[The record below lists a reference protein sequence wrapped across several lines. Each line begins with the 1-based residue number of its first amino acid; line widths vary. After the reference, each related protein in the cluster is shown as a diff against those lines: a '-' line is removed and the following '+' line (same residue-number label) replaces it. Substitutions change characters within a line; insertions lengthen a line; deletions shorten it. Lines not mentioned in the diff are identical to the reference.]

1 MIASLATALL
11 VGLLSAAHCIGMCG
25 GIAGALGFSLPGRAR
40 GHPRRFLSFI
50 LAYNGGRVLS
60 YGLAGG
66 VLGSVGMAVSD
77 GWALLGVLLRVAA
90 AVVTVA
96 VGLHLMGLFP
106 RLAHIER
113 LGEPLWRCI
122 EPLGRGLLPVKTL
135 HRAFAVGMVWGWLP
149 CGLVYAMLLNTPAQG
164 GPIAGGVYMTAF
176 GVGTL
181 PVMAGS
187 GFMAAGLRGLF
198 ARRGMAILGGGLI
211 VLLGLYPLF
220 SQGI

>member
-1 MIASLATALL
+1 LL

-40 GHPRRFLSFI
+40 GQRRRFLSFI

-60 YGLAGG
+60 YGIAGG
-66 VLGSVGMAVSD
+66 LLGSVGMLVND
-77 GWALLGVLLRVAA
+77 GWVLLGVLLRVGA

-96 VGLHLMGLFP
+96 LGLYLMGIFP

-113 LGEPLWRCI
+113 FGEPLWRRI
-122 EPLGRGLLPVKTL
+122 EPLGRRLLPVQTL

-149 CGLVYAMLLNTPAQG
+149 CGLVYAALLNTPAQG
-164 GPIAGGVYMTAF
+164 GPIAGAVYMTAF
-176 GVGTL
+176 GIGTL

-187 GFMAAGLRGLF
+187 GLMAAGLRGLF
-198 ARRGMAILGGGLI
+198 ARRAVAILGGGLI
-211 VLLGLYPLF
+211 VVLGLYSLF